1 MKKIL
6 DILFSTRLMGVLFVV
21 FFIAI
26 GSATFVEEAYDTV
39 TAKILIY
46 DSFWLEMV
54 MMLMVV
60 NFMGNIVRYNLLRF
74 EKIGTLTFH
83 LAFIVVIIG
92 AGITRYTGY
101 EGLMPIREGETSN
114 IMYSAEP
121 FLQVHISDLKERHT
135 YDKLLYLSDAP
146 VVDNSFDMEV
156 QLKENDP
163 LKITYKKFIK
173 NAIERIKENQP
184 NGNDMLQIVLGGQE
198 GRENLYIKKGEVVNL
213 GEIAFAY
220 ENFENEN
227 AIQITQ
233 NNEDLLIT
241 SPVLINRFSMPGF
254 VPDTI
259 FPNTPKSFKPMHLH
273 RFGQTQFVFKANI
286 TKGVRE
292 LEKGGPSEKG
302 TDALIVDIEQGD
314 RKEEKVLFGGI
325 STTPAFQEYA
335 HNGLLYKIGYGAKPI
350 RLPFSVKCKDFIF
363 DTYPGTE
370 MPMSYR
376 SEVTVFDDRNNL
388 VEDHSIFMNNVLDYS
403 GFRFFQSSFDPD
415 RKGTRLSVNH
425 DFWGTWVTYIG
436 YILLGIGFFLAL
448 IMKQS
453 RFRQLGKKIIEID
466 KNQIAS
472 VLILGFGLFFS
483 TEGFSQKD
491 NQIHH
496 VSVEHAEKLGRV
508 LVLAQNGRYEPIHT
522 LAYDFAHKI
531 ARKEKFE
538 LEDGSIINPMQLFAD
553 ILANPQ
559 YWRDQKIIYL
569 KRNTGIQKI
578 LGIETNEKY
587 ASFMNFFGDHDNY
600 KLAEQAGQAWNKD
613 QGKRNLLDK
622 ELIKADEKMRIMF
635 DMMGAEIL
643 KIFPSP
649 SKSSNAEW
657 VSWTDSL
664 AMVPL
669 AENPTERSLTY
680 KAIMWK
686 YISDLIQAT
695 KTGDYTAADKM
706 LEDIT
711 AIQRAATADG
721 VLPTAIM
728 IEKEVSY
735 NEKKIFS
742 KLKNWYG
749 GLSLLV
755 LILGIINLVAEKKN
769 KIIEYILW
777 GLFGLLAICFAYHTY
792 GMALR
797 WYLTG
802 HAPWSNGYE
811 ALVTISFGGMLAGFI
826 FSRYLKIVVGATAL
840 LAFFILMTAGHSQ
853 YDPELTNL
861 QPVLKSYWL
870 VIHVAVITI
879 SYGFFGLGFILA
891 LISLIIS
898 VFRNP
903 DNSKRLTDVL
913 RQLTHINE
921 MTLIVGITLATIGT
935 FLGGVW
941 ANESWGRYWGWDQ
954 KETWALA
961 IVACYS
967 FILHFRLIPGFRG
980 IIAFNNGSLWGFGSV
995 IMTFVGVNYY
1005 LSKGLHSYAA
1015 GDTPA
1020 FPAWV
1025 WGILAA
1031 LFVLSIIATIKD
1043 KNLAKQ
1049 VEK

>member
-1 MKKIL
+1 M
-6 DILFSTRLMGVLFVV
+6 
-21 FFIAI
+21 
-26 GSATFVEEAYDTV
+26 EEAYDTV

-46 DSFWLEMV
+46 DSFWLEIV
-54 MMLMVV
+54 MMLMVI

-121 FLQVHISDLKERHT
+121 FLQVQISDLKERHT

-184 NGNDMLQIVLGGQE
+184 NGNDMLQIVLGGQA

-335 HNGLLYKIGYGAKPI
+335 YNGLLYKIGYGAKPI

-388 VEDHSIFMNNVLDYS
+388 VEDHSIFMNNVLDYG

-415 RKGTRLSVNH
+415 RRGTRLSVNH

-436 YILLGIGFFLAL
+436 YTLLGIGFFLAL

-453 RFRQLGKKIIEID
+453 RFRHLGKKIIEID

-472 VLILGFGLFFS
+472 FLILGFGLFFS

-491 NQIHH
+491 PKIQH

-538 LEDGSIINPMQLFAD
+538 LEDGSTINPMQLFAD

-587 ASFMNFFGDHDNY
+587 ASFMDFFGDHDNY

-721 VLPTAIM
+721 VLPTTNM
-728 IEKEVSY
+728 IEKEV
-735 NEKKIFS
+735 
-742 KLKNWYG
+742 
-749 GLSLLV
+749 
-755 LILGIINLVAEKKN
+755 
-769 KIIEYILW
+769 
-777 GLFGLLAICFAYHTY
+777 
-792 GMALR
+792 
-797 WYLTG
+797 
-802 HAPWSNGYE
+802 P
-811 ALVTISFGGMLAGFI
+811 
-826 FSRYLKIVVGATAL
+826 
-840 LAFFILMTAGHSQ
+840 
-853 YDPELTNL
+853 
-861 QPVLKSYWL
+861 
-870 VIHVAVITI
+870 
-879 SYGFFGLGFILA
+879 
-891 LISLIIS
+891 
-898 VFRNP
+898 
-903 DNSKRLTDVL
+903 
-913 RQLTHINE
+913 
-921 MTLIVGITLATIGT
+921 
-935 FLGGVW
+935 
-941 ANESWGRYWGWDQ
+941 
-954 KETWALA
+954 
-961 IVACYS
+961 
-967 FILHFRLIPGFRG
+967 
-980 IIAFNNGSLWGFGSV
+980 
-995 IMTFVGVNYY
+995 
-1005 LSKGLHSYAA
+1005 
-1015 GDTPA
+1015 
-1020 FPAWV
+1020 
-1025 WGILAA
+1025 
-1031 LFVLSIIATIKD
+1031 
-1043 KNLAKQ
+1043 
-1049 VEK
+1049 